1 MKKIALL
8 FALLLFSFPALGQA
22 NNDNTLT
29 FLGIPVDGSKSAMIS
44 ALRAKGFTYN
54 RTRDV
59 LTGEFNGQN
68 SMVIIHENHGKVDRV
83 YVVNQSGTRSP
94 SQARIQYNT
103 LLHQLNDSEKYIS
116 FDENNPLPED
126 EDISLKERCRRAN
139 ELGKDCI
146 LISVH
151 GNAAGNNG
159 WNKARGWQ
167 CHTTIGETKADVLAK
182 YLYSAAHDILDPLK
196 IKVREYNGINEQDW
210 ENDFYILKHTICPSV
225 LVENLFYDNN
235 FKFNFF

>member
-116 FDENNPLPED
+116 FDENNPIPED
-126 EDISLKERCRRAN
+126 EDISYEMSVN
-139 ELGKDCI
+139 GKAY
-146 LISVH
+146 
-151 GNAAGNNG
+151 NATFYLSPLYNNDEM
-159 WNKARGWQ
+159 
-167 CHTTIGETKADVLAK
+167 IEVLASEIGK
-182 YLYSAAHDILDPLK
+182 EIFQDYEDGK
-196 IKVREYNGINEQDW
+196 IEELTEEIFQELSLQRLMMKMYEMTRDGGAVWFSLEKLNGEYHVAI
-210 ENDFYILKHTICPSV
+210 
-225 LVENLFYDNN
+225 FYDNLKN
-235 FKFNFF
+235 RPHGEDL